1 MSQPQQPRSERTQ
14 ERLLRAAEK
23 LILEK
28 GLADASVPEIA
39 RRAGSSVGG
48 FYARFP
54 DKGALLRALE
64 ERFFDEMLVRVAKL
78 ADAGRW
84 GAAPIATIAR
94 ACADELVSVFRE
106 RRNLIAA
113 FLHRASADP
122 ELLAEAIRFRATTAE
137 RIATLLLPRRARAA
151 PSRAAPRHRPRRA
164 IRLRAHAPAR
174 RGRRRPRRRPR
185 ARRWRAGGR
194 DHAQLS
200 LLHRCAPTWRPLV
213 KYVQRN
219 PVPVPVTGAFGSV
232 QTTLDAVFDWEY
244 ALKRQNLLALFE
256 KGKAL
261 NWNANELDWST
272 DVDMERIMRERIGGN
287 SGMMNQLL
295 NPPRPLSPDES
306 TTLQIHMNS
315 FMLSQFLHGEQGA
328 LLATAKIVETVP
340 WAEAKF
346 YAASQVL
353 DEARHVE
360 VYHRYLTEK
369 LGLSY
374 GVHPSLQTLLD
385 DILRDPRWD
394 LTFLGMQ
401 ILVEGLALAAFGLL
415 RLQMAGEPLI
425 QDITTRIMA
434 DESRHVAFGVLAL
447 EDVYTKQMEAHE
459 LREREDFVIEASH
472 LLRERLLMQPVFER
486 LGWDV
491 PLWVDWA
498 QRTPFMVGFRQM
510 TFAKIVPNLKRLGL
524 LTPRVREAYAKMDLL
539 RFENEKDSVEEPE
552 AKPPA
557 ELVQLLLQL
566 LSGAQQPAAPAA

>member
-1 MSQPQQPRSERTQ
+1 
-14 ERLLRAAEK
+14 
-23 LILEK
+23 
-28 GLADASVPEIA
+28 
-39 RRAGSSVGG
+39 
-48 FYARFP
+48 
-54 DKGALLRALE
+54 
-64 ERFFDEMLVRVAKL
+64 
-78 ADAGRW
+78 
-84 GAAPIATIAR
+84 
-94 ACADELVSVFRE
+94 
-106 RRNLIAA
+106 
-113 FLHRASADP
+113 
-122 ELLAEAIRFRATTAE
+122 
-137 RIATLLLPRRARAA
+137 
-151 PSRAAPRHRPRRA
+151 
-164 IRLRAHAPAR
+164 
-174 RGRRRPRRRPR
+174 
-185 ARRWRAGGR
+185 
-194 DHAQLS
+194 
-200 LLHRCAPTWRPLV
+200 V
-213 KYVQRN
+213 KYVQKN
-219 PVPVPVTGAFGSV
+219 PVPVPASGALGSV
-232 QTTLDAVFDWEY
+232 HATLDAVFDWEY

-272 DVDMERIMRERIGGN
+272 DVDMERTMRERVGGGN
-287 SGMMNQLL
+287 DLLNQLL
-295 NPPRPLSPDES
+295 NPPRALAPDER
-306 TTLQIHMNS
+306 TTLLIHMNA

-369 LGLSY
+369 LALSY

-425 QDITTRIMA
+425 QDITARIMA

-447 EDVYTKQMEAHE
+447 EDIYTKQMSGSE

-486 LGWDV
+486 LGWEV
-491 PLWVDWA
+491 PVWIEWA
-498 QRTPFMVGFRQM
+498 QRTPFMIGFRQM
-510 TFAKIVPNLKRLGL
+510 TFSKIVPNLKRLGL
-524 LTPRVREAYAKMDLL
+524 LTPRVRAAYAKMDLL
-539 RFENEKDSVEEPE
+539 RFEHEKDSVEEPGVR
-552 AKPPA
+552 PPA

-566 LSGAQQPAAPAA
+566 LAGARPQPAAPQA